1 MGTVARL
8 ASGMSGNLIERCA
21 DVMLKERRSLVVV
34 PRETPLSLIHL
45 NNLATLLQAGARIVP
60 AMPGFYHRPKSVE
73 DLVAF
78 VVERMAEQT
87 GIPELIEQNRLH
99 WNPNRL

>member
-1 MGTVARL
+1 
-8 ASGMSGNLIERCA
+8 
-21 DVMLKERRSLVVV
+21 
-34 PRETPLSLIHL
+34 
-45 NNLATLLQAGARIVP
+45 
-60 AMPGFYHRPKSVE
+60 MPGFYHRPKSVE